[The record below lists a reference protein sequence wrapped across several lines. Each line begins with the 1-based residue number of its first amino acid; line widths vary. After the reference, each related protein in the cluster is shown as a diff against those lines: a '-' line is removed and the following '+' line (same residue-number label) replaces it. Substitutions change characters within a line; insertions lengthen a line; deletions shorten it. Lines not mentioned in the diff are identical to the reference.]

1 MFGIPERRFPL
12 KMKPEIAGVTKWW
25 SKSKASTWDPVT
37 AIPWDKIDLS
47 HYTEKQLY
55 AGRLFWSRRAWQ
67 EYTGI
72 SESPIVLL
80 RMTLEGMC
88 DTDAKFLLAAKTMD
102 EAKHCESCYMMAEK
116 LGGYIDEPDPEI
128 FGGQLVAGMRAKAL
142 NPDLSI
148 DALIAGWHCVFE
160 DCAFAMLAAKHKRAR
175 DPAAK
180 EILRL
185 ICQDEV
191 RHVQFGWDYLEHR
204 VPMLKP
210 AEIKAI
216 QRFVIEVIVDVELT
230 GFHSSTP
237 VEGANEVQTVD
248 QICADAGLGG
258 CPPDEEHEALRKAM
272 AGIRERMKP
281 WGVNVPKF
289 AELGEI

>member
-1 MFGIPERRFPL
+1 V
-12 KMKPEIAGVTKWW
+12 KPEQY
-25 SKSKASTWDPVT
+25 SKEQVK
-37 AIPWDKIDLS
+37 
-47 HYTEKQLY
+47 

-80 RMTLEGMC
+80 RMTLDGAR

-102 EAKHCESCYMMAEK
+102 EAKHCEACYMMAEK
-116 LGGYIDEPDPEI
+116 LGGYIDEPDPAV
-128 FGGQLVAGMRAKAL
+128 FSGQMVAGMRAKAL

-148 DALIAGWHCVFE
+148 DALVAGWHCVFE
-160 DCAFAMLAAKHKRAR
+160 GCAFAMLAAKHKRATN
-175 DPAAK
+175 PAAK

-204 VPMLKP
+204 VPQLD
-210 AEIKAI
+210 AGQIEEI

-230 GFHSSTP
+230 GFHSSTAVTDAP
-237 VEGANEVQTVD
+237 ESKSVD
-248 QICADAGLGG
+248 AICAEAGLGG
-258 CPPDEEHEALRKAM
+258 CPPLEEHEALCAEIQN
-272 AGIRERMKP
+272 IRERMRP

-289 AELGEI
+289 AELGEV